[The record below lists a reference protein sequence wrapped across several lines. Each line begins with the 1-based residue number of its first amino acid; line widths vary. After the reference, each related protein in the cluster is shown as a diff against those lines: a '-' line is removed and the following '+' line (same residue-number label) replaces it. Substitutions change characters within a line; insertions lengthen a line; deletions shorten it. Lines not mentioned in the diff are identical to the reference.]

1 MCNSPPDYWNIT
13 DEITPAV
20 SESPSE
26 RASACTTGMPPLLC
40 SSDDGD
46 NMVIRQMAFLQQKV
60 LTGDNGNARVA
71 IGRQQM
77 EMEEKEII
85 KLCITTE
92 LA

>member
-1 MCNSPPDYWNIT
+1 M
-13 DEITPAV
+13 
-20 SESPSE
+20 
-26 RASACTTGMPPLLC
+26 LC

-46 NMVIRQMAFLQQKV
+46 NMVIRQKALVQQKV

-71 IGRQQM
+71 ICRQQM

-85 KLCITTE
+85 KLYIKTE